1 MMFRE
6 YQKIIF
12 SLVLIGISGMLF
24 IISFKKER
32 YIPFVSPLSE
42 EIALNDEKTSK
53 WKEKI
58 LWERNV
64 LSISLNKEKQKLGQ
78 LQCKVKNQNVVGEEQ
93 VADSGGYCQEEGS
106 VHKRKA
112 FTDTKLTKQISTLLK
127 GKRVGAFGDGP
138 GMYKKSY
145 DDIGLLEVY
154 DSYDGAPFIENE
166 TNGKVKFIDLTIPQY
181 GLPIY
186 DWVIC
191 LEVAEH
197 IPKDYEDVFLSNLA
211 RHAQAGIILSWARPG
226 QPGHY
231 HVNNKPLDQVIVSL
245 RKVGF
250 ERDEGMSRNLQNN
263 ARNGVFKQN
272 LNVYIRDE
280 KYSLVVDDA

>member
-1 MMFRE
+1 MIFRE
-6 YQKIIF
+6 YQKFMIF
-12 SLVLIGISGMLF
+12 LVLIGVIGTLL
-24 IISFKKER
+24 IVSFKKER
-32 YIPFVSPLSE
+32 YVSFIAPLSE
-42 EIALNDEKTSK
+42 EIVLNDDVTTK
-53 WKEKI
+53 WKQK
-58 LWERNV
+58 LLKERNE
-64 LSISLNKEKQKLGQ
+64 LSVSLNKEKQKLGQ
-78 LQCKVKNQNVVGEEQ
+78 LECKIKNQNVVGEEQ

-106 VHKRKA
+106 VHKRKG

-138 GMYKKSY
+138 GMYKQSY
-145 DDIGLLEVY
+145 DNIGLLELY
-154 DSYDGAPFIENE
+154 DSYDGAPFIETE

-211 RHAQAGIILSWARPG
+211 RHAEIGIILSWAKPG

-231 HVNNKPLDQVIVSL
+231 HVNNKQLDKVIESL

-250 ERDEGMSRNLQNN
+250 ERDEDMSKNLQNK

-280 KYSLVVDDA
+280 KYSLVAEDA